1 MKLTLNQQVFLGALI
16 GVAAGAGINIL
27 GPGHAVSAPVLYT
40 ADLLGGLF
48 INLLKMILIPLVFT
62 SIAVG
67 IANLRAHAQMDKV
80 WKYGLGYFV
89 CTTALAVLLGL
100 IAVNIFRPGEGL
112 QIAMF
117 QESMKDFSY
126 QSMTVGQFVKSF
138 VTNLFLNPVAAMAAG
153 DVLPTIMFAMF
164 LGIALVVAGDRGKTI
179 LAFLNEFFELIMM
192 IVGWIMV
199 ILPVGLAALLAKLVA
214 SQNIETLLA
223 LGKFMAVV
231 IGATLFHGIIT
242 LPLLLMVMTGVS
254 PVKFFKAMQEALI
267 TAFSTSS
274 SSATL
279 PVTMRCVED
288 ELKVDKDVAGFVLPL
303 GATINMD
310 GTALYEAVAAIFVAN
325 LVGVELN
332 LVQQLVVFFTAI
344 IAAMGA
350 PGIPSAGMVTMIM
363 VLQSVG
369 LPVEAIAIL
378 LPIDRIL
385 DAVRTTVN
393 VEGDAIGSRIV
404 HHLVSSSSNIQKGN
418 D

>member
-1 MKLTLNQQVFLGALI
+1 MKLSLNQQVFLGA
-16 GVAAGAGINIL
+16 AAGVGMGILLNVL
-27 GPGHAVSAPVLYT
+27 GPEHPFTSPVLYT
-40 ADLLGGLF
+40 AGIIGGLF
-48 INLLKMILIPLVFT
+48 LSLLKMILIPLVFT

-80 WKYGLGYFV
+80 WKYALGYFV

-100 IAVNIFRPGEGL
+100 VVVNVFKPGAGL
-112 QIAMF
+112 KIEMFHEAM
-117 QESMKDFSY
+117 QGFSY
-126 QSMTVGQFVKSF
+126 HSISMGGFVESF
-138 VTNLFLNPVAAMAAG
+138 VSGLFLNPVKAMAAG
-153 DVLPTIMFAMF
+153 SVLPTIIFAMF
-164 LGIALVVAGDRGKTI
+164 LGIALVVAGDRGKTV
-179 LAFLNEFFELIMM
+179 LHFLNEFFELIML
-192 IVGWIMV
+192 IVGWIMA
-199 ILPVGLAALLAKLVA
+199 ILPIGLAALLAKLLA
-214 SQNIETLLA
+214 SQNVETLLA

-231 IGATLFHGIIT
+231 IGATLFHGIVV
-242 LPLLLMVMTGVS
+242 LPFLLMAVTGVS
-254 PVKFFKAMQEALI
+254 PIKFFKAMQEALI

-279 PVTMRCVED
+279 PVTMRYVED

-325 LVGVELN
+325 LAGIDLN
-332 LVQQLVVFFTAI
+332 LAQQLVVFLTAI

-385 DAVRTTVN
+385 DAIRTAVN
-393 VEGDAIGSRIV
+393 VEGDAVGSRIV
-404 HHLVSSSSNIQKGN
+404 DHLVSSFPNSKKEIH
-418 D
+418 